1 MLSEPEEKTPMSLNG
16 AYDDE
21 NVFARIV
28 RGEIPKALIAED
40 EVTMAFMD
48 AFPQSRGHCLV
59 IHKFSKARNLL
70 EAEPGVAEALIGMVK
85 RVTRAV
91 RSALEPDGI
100 VVTQFNGSAAGQ
112 TVFHLHFHVIPRWE
126 GVALGRHASH
136 SADPAQVQDLARQI
150 GERMRE

>member
-1 MLSEPEEKTPMSLNG
+1 MSLSG
-16 AYDDE
+16 AYDDD

-40 EVTMAFMD
+40 EATMAFMD

-59 IHKFSKARNLL
+59 IHKSSRARNLL
-70 EAEPGVAEALIGMVK
+70 EAEPGVAEALIGAVQ
-85 RVTRAV
+85 RLTRAV
-91 RSALEPDGI
+91 RAALDPDGI

-126 GVALGRHASH
+126 GVALGRHGAN
-136 SADPAQVQDLARQI
+136 SADPTQLQDLARQI
-150 GERMRE
+150 GEKMKG

>member
-1 MLSEPEEKTPMSLNG
+1 MSLSG
-16 AYDDE
+16 AYDDD
-21 NVFARIV
+21 NIFARIV

-40 EVTMAFMD
+40 EATMAFMD

-70 EAEPGVAEALIGMVK
+70 EAEPGVAEALIGTV
-85 RVTRAV
+85 RRLTRAV
-91 RSALEPDGI
+91 RAALEPDGI

-112 TVFHLHFHVIPRWE
+112 TIFHLHFHIIPRWE

-136 SADPAQVQDLARQI
+136 SADPAQLQDLARQI
-150 GERMRE
+150 GEKMKD